1 MHALLAHKGQMFD
14 LGKAGAGRPNSA
26 AFGVNNLGQVA
37 AQADTIIKNAEDF
50 CGFNAY
56 GFPSSTACLP
66 FLWQYGILQ
75 ALPTL
80 GGANAWQT
88 RSTIADRPPVGGN
101 LDPRPR
107 LRRVPIQAR
116 GSGKRRDTR
125 TPDAGWRYLGSC
137 SRNQ

>member
-26 AFGVNNLGQVA
+26 AFGVNDLGQVA

-88 RSTIADRPPVGGN
+88 RSTSADRPPVGGN
-101 LDPRPR
+101 LDPGCAVSRFKPVVR
-107 LRRVPIQAR
+107 ENGGIRELPTPA
-116 GSGKRRDTR
+116 GDT
-125 TPDAGWRYLGSC
+125 
-137 SRNQ
+137 